1 METFEG
7 FTVTEHAVFIYNNS
21 SDWTDVRDYLHRSRM
36 LENAP
41 ADYITNVGYA
51 VSELCETKGYF
62 KGFI

>member
-7 FTVTEHAVFIYNNS
+7 FEVMEHAVFIYNNS

-41 ADYITNVGYA
+41 ADYITSVGYA

-62 KGFI
+62 KELI